1 MLTTLPTVPNVQSGE
16 VVGLDGKVWAMLCAD
31 GCTLWVSSQYM
42 AGVQLDM
49 AGVRCLIGL
58 LREIEAQMAEISATA

>member
-1 MLTTLPTVPNVQSGE
+1 MLTTLPTVPGVQSGE
-16 VVGLDGKVWAMLCAD
+16 VVGLDGKVWPMLCGG